1 MKYLGSL
8 LAHST
13 RLTPGSAITGLP
25 VPFYSQ
31 IDFFGNLSGRH
42 SAVAS
47 CGGFQPAA
55 TPSLSACQT
64 LTPPG
69 DIYLIDYTY
78 LDRGSQELFPTCYLK
93 FKSEPFK
100 AEK

>member
-1 MKYLGSL
+1 
-8 LAHST
+8 
-13 RLTPGSAITGLP
+13 

-31 IDFFGNLSGRH
+31 PDFFGILSGRH
-42 SAVAS
+42 SALAS

-55 TPSLSACQT
+55 TPSLSACLA

-69 DIYLIDYTY
+69 DINLMNYTY
-78 LDRGSQELFPTCYLK
+78 LDMESQEFSVNCYLK

-100 AEK
+100 TEK